1 MHFIF
6 NRRMASASV
15 LQRLN
20 QRAKEAEHMITELK
34 GQIENL
40 RQTAGTFF
48 SDKNIFL
55 VNNGRIIITVIAFLL
70 ARPPF
75 CNEKAV

>member
-40 RQTAGTFF
+40 RQTAGHH
-48 SDKNIFL
+48 DIAEILLKL
-55 VNNGRIIITVIAFLL
+55 VTI
-70 ARPPF
+70 
-75 CNEKAV
+75 

>member
-1 MHFIF
+1 LRELRVSHKPVSFTKE
-6 NRRMASASV
+6 
-15 LQRLN
+15 
-20 QRAKEAEHMITELK
+20 KEAEHMITELK

-70 ARPPF
+70 AIF
-75 CNEKAV
+75 TCS

>member
-1 MHFIF
+1 
-6 NRRMASASV
+6 MASASV

-40 RQTAGTFF
+40 RQTAAI
-48 SDKNIFL
+48 SISKPEEDRL
-55 VNNGRIIITVIAFLL
+55 R
-70 ARPPF
+70 
-75 CNEKAV
+75 NEKN

>member
-40 RQTAGTFF
+40 RQTAGTFVF
-48 SDKNIFL
+48 
-55 VNNGRIIITVIAFLL
+55 
-70 ARPPF
+70 
-75 CNEKAV
+75 